1 MKKLSDEKIRI
12 ISIAT
17 LSLLLLFLLLWQWGC
32 SDMGFSVAAVLPGLM
47 GTHLSEQP
55 LTAATA
61 QEYSPTLLQNEIDS
75 RITKIRPMSTPLDQI
90 SRFKGARKSG
100 SMIVDY
106 YSVDTKPSEYILEAT
121 YTEPS
126 DSAVSAN
133 HTKARIKLSNCE
145 SIVPSDTLMVL
156 GRGNYG
162 SVISEYSEQYLML
175 YVLSV
180 DIEAGEV
187 VVMPING
194 KKIGS
199 YVNCVPS
206 LTKGLKFLRLGR
218 AATELDVQTAQFES
232 LPVKSQNYCQIFK
245 MQIEQSTFF
254 KLANKEIE
262 WDFSDQEELA
272 IYDMRRTM
280 ERSFLFG
287 VKQKIYDPVK
297 KEEVSL
303 TGGIWWQVQKKY
315 LFDSGEPFT
324 HENLVDMMKM
334 CFTGN
339 AGNKRKILMAGSEL
353 ISILSKLDYYRT
365 VSSDSDMMKWG
376 LDFNEISSK
385 FGKLYVIHSEIFDE
399 ADMSTQ
405 GLIFDPE
412 YIQKWS
418 HVPFGTQ
425 SLDLKKAGVRNT
437 DALVLTEASCMTLR
451 YPDAHMR
458 VCGY

>member
-32 SDMGFSVAAVLPGLM
+32 SDMDFSVAAVLPGLM

-199 YVNCVPS
+199 YDNCVPS

>member
-17 LSLLLLFLLLWQWGC
+17 LSLLMLFLLLWQCGC
-32 SDMGFSVAAVLPGLM
+32 SDMGLSLALVLPGLT
-47 GTHLSEQP
+47 GTHLSDQP
-55 LTAATA
+55 LTVAAA
-61 QEYSPTLLQNEIDS
+61 QEYSPSLLQNEIDS
-75 RITKIRPMSTPLDQI
+75 RITKIRPMATPLDQI

-106 YSVDTKPSEYILEAT
+106 YSVDTKPSEYILQ
-121 YTEPS
+121 EPYS
-126 DSAVSAN
+126 EPTDTTVTSN
-133 HTKARIKLSNCE
+133 HTRARIKLSDCE

-156 GRGNYG
+156 GKGNYG
-162 SVISEYSEQYLML
+162 SVLSEYSEQYLML

-180 DIEAGEV
+180 DVELGEV
-187 VVMPING
+187 LVMPING
-194 KKIGS
+194 KKIGDFD
-199 YVNCVPS
+199 NCVPS
-206 LTKGLKFLRLGR
+206 MSKGLKFLRLGR

-232 LPVKSQNYCQIFK
+232 LPVKSQNFCQIFK

-254 KLANKEIE
+254 KLANKEVE

-287 VKQKIYDPVK
+287 VKQKIYDPIK

-324 HENLVDMMKM
+324 HENLVDMMKQ

-339 AGNKRKILMAGSEL
+339 AGNKRKVLMAGSEL
-353 ISILSKLDYYRT
+353 IGIISKLDYYRT
-365 VSSDSDMMKWG
+365 MSNDSDMMKWG
-376 LDFNEISSK
+376 LDFNEITSK

-399 ADMSTQ
+399 AGMSTQ
-405 GLIFDPE
+405 GLIIDPE

-418 HVPFGTQ
+418 HMPFATQ
-425 SLDLKKAGVRNT
+425 SLDLKRAGVRNT

-458 VCGY
+458 VIGY

>member
-17 LSLLLLFLLLWQWGC
+17 LSLLLLFVLLCQWGC
-32 SDMGFSVAAVLPGLM
+32 GEMGLSLAAVLPGM
-47 GTHLSEQP
+47 VGTHLSEQP
-55 LTAATA
+55 LTVAAA
-61 QEYSPTLLQNEIDS
+61 QEYSPSLLQNEIDN

-90 SRFKGARKSG
+90 SRYKGARKSG
-100 SMIVDY
+100 SMIIDY
-106 YSVDTKPSEYILEAT
+106 YSVDTKPSEYTLEES

-126 DSAVSAN
+126 NAEATTN
-133 HTKARIKLSNCE
+133 HSRARLKLSNCE

-156 GRGNYG
+156 GKGDYG
-162 SVISEYSEQYLML
+162 SVISEYNEQYLML

-187 VVMPING
+187 LVMAVNG

-199 YVNCVPS
+199 NENCVPS
-206 LTKGLKFLRLGR
+206 MSKGLRFLRLGR

-232 LPVKSQNYCQIFK
+232 LPIKQQNYCQIFK

-254 KLANKEIE
+254 KLANKELE

-324 HENLVDMMKM
+324 HENLVDMMKK

-365 VSSDSDMMKWG
+365 VSNDSDMMKWG

-399 ADMSTQ
+399 ADMSMQ